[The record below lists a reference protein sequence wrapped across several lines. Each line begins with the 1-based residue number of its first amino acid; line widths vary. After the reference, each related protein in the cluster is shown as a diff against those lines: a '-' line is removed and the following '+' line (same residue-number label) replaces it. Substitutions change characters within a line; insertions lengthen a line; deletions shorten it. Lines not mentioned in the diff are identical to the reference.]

1 MEQNVRTRNISR
13 LRTFNDDLVR
23 AQTLDATSSP
33 RKRSH
38 IPPKRTVPQ
47 AKDESIAD
55 VTSHTVASDE
65 LQQMPVRTETKTPV
79 VSHIPPKIAA
89 LPKDV
94 SPRIEHL
101 KQEETSLQSEEPTIL
116 NKKYEELSDE
126 VAAVSQRPTK
136 ASILSDDAS
145 IYDTELGGGTIIR
158 DTKRK
163 RFRLIPATIEAF
175 KQWIAAQQDDYA
187 KRHEPLKVAKAESR
201 KETIEEAVEQAQ
213 TAPAEDFA
221 TVVKRLKQVPRT
233 QISSTL
239 TFKKK
244 ADLPKP
250 QWTHITSEAKEPV
263 SQEVTPPVVESVAE
277 KKEPGAD
284 VSAQIDTSATAEDTA
299 PDPEPVSTPVPQPQ
313 EEPEPQEWQ
322 SEEPSAAEEE
332 ASAWH
337 NTEDAAPVVAN
348 PAEQTEIGNTAL
360 PDMPVPPPVK
370 ASVPQ
375 YQNEAARNVPRFPY
389 ALLAG
394 VVLLMTAL
402 GMGTSYF
409 FFVMQDTE
417 GTAEQPQRTL
427 TRPPELITA
436 DFEEAV
442 LIESKEQL
450 LGELAARAKDRT
462 QVTQIYPTI
471 KEDEEEVPAGALTIM
486 SVLGTRTQESFN
498 RNIEEMTF
506 GATGNGD
513 AFVLIEIAN
522 FDIAFSGMLNWE
534 KTLSADL
541 QPLFGEVVRETY
553 DPTSRTNTQLT
564 PAYFKDAIASNAI
577 VRVLLDEHGDDRITY
592 TFVDRDT
599 ILMTTTRAVLEGLLP
614 RVR

>member
-1 MEQNVRTRNISR
+1 MEQNARTKNISR

-23 AQTLDATSSP
+23 AQALGANSTQQ
-33 RKRSH
+33 KRSH
-38 IPPKRTVPQ
+38 IPPKRPVAHVKKEMKTEVEHLIQEDQIPDVSVP
-47 AKDESIAD
+47 SI
-55 VTSHTVASDE
+55 
-65 LQQMPVRTETKTPV
+65 PETPTI
-79 VSHIPPKIAA
+79 SHIPPK
-89 LPKDV
+89 LV
-94 SPRIEHL
+94 
-101 KQEETSLQSEEPTIL
+101 SLQKDIAPHLERTPRKEVIQQNEEPTVL

-126 VAAVSQRPTK
+126 VAAVSQHPTK
-136 ASILSDDAS
+136 SSILSDDAS
-145 IYDTELGGGTIIR
+145 VYDTELGGGTIIR

-163 RFRLIPATIEAF
+163 RFRLIPAMIEAVEGWF
-175 KQWIAAQQDDYA
+175 AAQQNDYA
-187 KRHEPLKVAKAESR
+187 KRHEPLTVAKAESR
-201 KETIEEAVEQAQ
+201 KETIEEAVQQAQ

-250 QWTHITSEAKEPV
+250 QWTHITSEESESV
-263 SQEVTPPVVESVAE
+263 SQEVTPPVVETQEEESTQE
-277 KKEPGAD
+277 TPSTPEPLPSTQEPI
-284 VSAQIDTSATAEDTA
+284 VNE
-299 PDPEPVSTPVPQPQ
+299 EPVSTPVPQPQ
-313 EEPEPQEWQ
+313 EEPLPDERWNETSGVPEEQE
-322 SEEPSAAEEE
+322 SARPDEID
-332 ASAWH
+332 
-337 NTEDAAPVVAN
+337 TEVVA
-348 PAEQTEIGNTAL
+348 ATL
-360 PDMPVPPPVK
+360 PEEMDSDVPTLPNQQVPPPVK
-370 ASVPQ
+370 ESVPQ
-375 YQNEAARNVPRFPY
+375 YQDDALRNVPRFPY
-389 ALLAG
+389 ALLVG
-394 VVLLMTAL
+394 VVLIMTAL

-409 FFVMQDTE
+409 FFVVQNND
-417 GTAEQPQRTL
+417 GTAEQPPLTL
-427 TRPPELITA
+427 ARPPELIEA

-450 LGELAARAKDRT
+450 LGELVSRAQERT

-471 KEDEEEVPAGALTIM
+471 KEGEEEVPAGALTIM
-486 SVLGTRTQESFN
+486 SILGTRTQESFN

-506 GATGNGD
+506 GAAGNGD
-513 AFVLIEIAN
+513 PFVVIEIAN

-564 PAYFKDAIASNAI
+564 PAYFKDAISSNAI
-577 VRVLLDEHGDDRITY
+577 VRVLLDERGDDRITY

-599 ILMTTTRAVLEGLLP
+599 ILMTTTRASLEGLLP